1 MEGQF
6 IKLGNTSFNKAT
18 LEGTTKEDFMK
29 KYSGKIKG
37 IDINEAWGKLKT
49 FARVKT
55 VKKKKSQ
62 S

>member
-37 IDINEAWGKLKT
+37 IDINEAWGNSKLLHGL
-49 FARVKT
+49 R
-55 VKKKKSQ
+55 Q
-62 S
+62 